1 MSNTIVAG
9 LQGNLQHA
17 FSLLDAYIDAC
28 PDKIWGEK
36 FGGWPVWQQYYHAF
50 AVIPFFLRGPDE
62 PEEVFPF
69 APLVGVLKETPDITP
84 DKGTIKAFA
93 DKMRD
98 RALAYA
104 SGLDDA
110 ALSRKNEGLSK
121 RFGRDMTH
129 AGTLALIGSHLQYHL
144 GSCDAALRENG
155 IPGVF

>member
-1 MSNTIVAG
+1 
-9 LQGNLQHA
+9 
-17 FSLLDAYIDAC
+17 
-28 PDKIWGEK
+28 
-36 FGGWPVWQQYYHAF
+36 PVWQQYYHAF
-50 AVIPFFLRGPDE
+50 AVIPFFLREPDE
-62 PEEVFPF
+62 PEEPLPF
-69 APLVGVLKETPDITP
+69 APLVGALKETMDNTP

-93 DKMRD
+93 GKMRD

-104 SGLDDA
+104 SSLDDT
-110 ALSRKNEGLSK
+110 ALSQKNEGLSK